1 MDDIREL
8 EIGQY
13 VLIKSKVLF
22 KFIESQ
28 MATVSTRDTKEEGF
42 DVYPDEIVDL
52 SSIKDEI
59 ESLINSDLCGEFV
72 QDEDEKFIAGDK
84 VTYKLVRIL
93 RMINEKL

>member
-1 MDDIREL
+1 MSREL
-8 EIGQY
+8 KIGEY
-13 VLIKSKVLF
+13 ALIKSKINYVY
-22 KFIESQ
+22 Q
-28 MATVSTRDTKEEGF
+28 VYYRTARVSTKDSEEF

-84 VTYKLVRIL
+84 VTYKLDKIL
-93 RMINEKL
+93 RMINEIL